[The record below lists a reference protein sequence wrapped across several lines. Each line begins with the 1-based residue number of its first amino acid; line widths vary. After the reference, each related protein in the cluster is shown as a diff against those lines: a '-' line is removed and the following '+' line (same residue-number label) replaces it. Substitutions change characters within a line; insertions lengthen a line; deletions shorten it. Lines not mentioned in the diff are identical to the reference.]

1 MMLCIWNSS
10 FASHESIYGFST
22 FSVNQESFFLLFI
35 SIEIIISCITFN
47 SCFVIVN
54 MNYK

>member
-22 FSVNQESFFLLFI
+22 FSVNQENFFLLFI